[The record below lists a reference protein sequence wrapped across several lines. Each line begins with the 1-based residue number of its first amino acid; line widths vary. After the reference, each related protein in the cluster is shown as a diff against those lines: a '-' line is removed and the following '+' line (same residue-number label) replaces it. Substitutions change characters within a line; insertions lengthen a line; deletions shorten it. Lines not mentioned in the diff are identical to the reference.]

1 MFSSVKPRQISSL
14 ELHKYEI
21 NTRTPTVEQHLI
33 AQAQSWPKLKS
44 DCMFQTMFV
53 LLSNRKYKFIPV
65 LQEIFQGKRYKI
77 ELLPDDDDGLCIVHQ
92 LTITIITITT
102 IIIVNITTTIIITIS
117 GCASCT
123 SSRSRSRCRRTWA
136 NTLAL
141 PTRSKLD
148 PTSMLKVGQPI
159 FFTCITIEDVCIHAG
174 FFSHLSITTLK
185 GI

>member
-1 MFSSVKPRQISSL
+1 
-14 ELHKYEI
+14 
-21 NTRTPTVEQHLI
+21 
-33 AQAQSWPKLKS
+33 
-44 DCMFQTMFV
+44 MFV
-53 LLSNRKYKFIPV
+53 LLSNRKCKFISV

-92 LTITIITITT
+92 LTTTIITITT
-102 IIIVNITTTIIITIS
+102 IIIVNIITITTTTAIIITIS

-123 SSRSRSRCRRTWA
+123 SSPSRSRCRRTWA

-159 FFTCITIEDVCIHAG
+159 FFTCITIEYVCTHAG
-174 FFSHLSITTLK
+174 FFHTFLSRL
-185 GI
+185 

>member
-1 MFSSVKPRQISSL
+1 
-14 ELHKYEI
+14 
-21 NTRTPTVEQHLI
+21 
-33 AQAQSWPKLKS
+33 
-44 DCMFQTMFV
+44 MFQTMFV
-53 LLSNRKYKFIPV
+53 LLSNRKYKFISV

-92 LTITIITITT
+92 LTTTIITITT
-102 IIIVNITTTIIITIS
+102 TTAIIITIS

-123 SSRSRSRCRRTWA
+123 SSPSRSRCRRTWA

>member
-53 LLSNRKYKFIPV
+53 LLSNRKYKFISV

-92 LTITIITITT
+92 LTISKPMSKDMGKYTCTANEIQTGSYLDVEGGPANFFYMHYKCCCLYTRRLFT
-102 IIIVNITTTIIITIS
+102 PFNHDFERHLNIF
-117 GCASCT
+117 CPV
-123 SSRSRSRCRRTWA
+123 R
-136 NTLAL
+136 
-141 PTRSKLD
+141 
-148 PTSMLKVGQPI
+148 I
-159 FFTCITIEDVCIHAG
+159 FC
-174 FFSHLSITTLK
+174 K
-185 GI
+185 